1 MTSTSPAPREA
12 PLSESQPGN
21 TGRYEGGRAQ
31 AESGSRIIQ
40 NDFDTWSAASTQ
52 PDARLPAEHPRV
64 RQLTAAWQAVTTH
77 GLSDDPESAA
87 TRYRVLSHAAYAL
100 AACHENGIEEVIAL
114 EQLADHAGLHA
125 ARLWRTGEDLYLR
138 SAKAV
143 PYEGW
148 RTQATL
154 ASLIVERNYRTWDAS
169 AAAAQAAS
177 HAVLWPHAVQLQ
189 HSWAEIRQHGL
200 DDGPG
205 PAAAR
210 YNKLVAACDTL
221 AGEFTTDMPSAAL
234 SDLLQLYGNA
244 HKHAIR
250 LSRTAASLAAS
261 CSWPRGMRM

>member
-1 MTSTSPAPREA
+1 
-12 PLSESQPGN
+12 
-21 TGRYEGGRAQ
+21 
-31 AESGSRIIQ
+31 
-40 NDFDTWSAASTQ
+40 
-52 PDARLPAEHPRV
+52 
-64 RQLTAAWQAVTTH
+64 
-77 GLSDDPESAA
+77 
-87 TRYRVLSHAAYAL
+87 VLSHAAYAL

-143 PYEGW
+143 AYEGG
-148 RTQATL
+148 RPQAVL
-154 ASLIVERNYRTWDAS
+154 ASLIIERDYRTWDAS

-189 HSWAEIRQHGL
+189 HSWAEIRRHGL

-210 YNKLVAACDTL
+210 YNQLVAACDTL
-221 AGEFTTDMPSAAL
+221 AGEFTTDMPSTAL
-234 SDLLQLYGNA
+234 SDLLQLYGHA

-250 LSRTAASLAAS
+250 LSRTAVSLAAS
-261 CSWPRGMRM
+261 RGCQGTAQQAASPETATANGAYQGLPDSVAAVSASAHSAMPQQGGGDQASGGAESGRALKRTFGMGPGSAQER